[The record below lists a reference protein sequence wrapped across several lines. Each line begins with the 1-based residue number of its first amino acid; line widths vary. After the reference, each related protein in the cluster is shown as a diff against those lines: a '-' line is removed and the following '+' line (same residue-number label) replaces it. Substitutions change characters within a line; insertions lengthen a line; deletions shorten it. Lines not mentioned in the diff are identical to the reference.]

1 MEVSN
6 SQTLFPRLK
15 SAKGMVDKTL
25 LLAGDYLGS
34 VWSLV
39 ETPTQIARIAY
50 TFSLLGH
57 IDKESSFFKLHSV
70 RREGRRNVHTLLHKQ
85 IIIIKL
91 SICLAFGLYQI
102 LKLYKTSFSDN
113 NISLIPDLKT
123 LQDIFFRQ
131 QHLLGK

>member
-1 MEVSN
+1 
-6 SQTLFPRLK
+6 
-15 SAKGMVDKTL
+15 MVDKTL

-70 RREGRRNVHTLLHKQ
+70 RREGRRNAHTLLHKQ

-91 SICLAFGLYQI
+91 SICLAFGL
-102 LKLYKTSFSDN
+102 
-113 NISLIPDLKT
+113 IPDLKT

-131 QHLLGK
+131 QHFPNTRS

>member
-6 SQTLFPRLK
+6 SQTLFSRLK

-25 LLAGDYLGS
+25 LLAGAYLGS

-39 ETPTQIARIAY
+39 ETPAQIARIAY

-85 IIIIKL
+85 IIIIK
-91 SICLAFGLYQI
+91 
-102 LKLYKTSFSDN
+102 
-113 NISLIPDLKT
+113 
-123 LQDIFFRQ
+123 
-131 QHLLGK
+131 